1 MVIKRLKILW
11 TVVACVWI
19 FVSCSQSPSSQQ
31 ENIIR
36 IENYS
41 IEVTDDHMQIY
52 SGNCRSVSAFIEGKN
67 CMLAYNNL
75 LHRIDIIDLDN
86 KVPLKHIPLEKEGP
100 DGINGISGFA
110 YFDNTIILQANN
122 GFYQVNMDGKIV
134 SRCSMEHLLKAFPGF
149 STMIPDAQVYFNL
162 YNDLSFDEANGNI
175 AFVIYNLQKENGEYP
190 KKAIIFSCVDW
201 EIKDV
206 IDIHYPQN
214 LKKEEKLAMLGRVNV
229 LPHGDSLIYNFPA
242 SSDIYIYNRP
252 NKSVETYSA
261 EVSYTQ
267 PLYSYPKGTN
277 ELATGYYFPV
287 RYDSRKN
294 TFWRIQQRPVDGH
307 GIWGKPFS
315 IAQLSSD
322 FKVVNEY
329 VLPAEKHVAPV
340 PLFTD
345 KAILFPYVGGELFTE
360 NNMVF
365 YGLEY
370 CGNIY

>member
-1 MVIKRLKILW
+1 MKTQRILSAVITCI
-11 TVVACVWI
+11 WI
-19 FVSCSQSPSSQQ
+19 FVSCSHSQSERL
-31 ENIIR
+31 ENIKC

-41 IEVTDDHMQIY
+41 IEVTGDHMQIY
-52 SGNCRSVSAFIEGKN
+52 GGDCRSISAFVEERN
-67 CMLAYNNL
+67 CMLAYNHM

-86 KVPLKHIPLEKEGP
+86 KKPFKHIPLKKEGP
-100 DGINGISGFA
+100 DGVNGISGLALFN
-110 YFDNTIILQANN
+110 NTVILQANN
-122 GFYQVNMDGKIV
+122 VFCQINMDGQV
-134 SRCSMEHLLKAFPGF
+134 LSRCTIEQLLKPFPGF
-149 STMIPDAQVYFNL
+149 STMVPDAQMYLNL
-162 YNDLSFDEANGNI
+162 YNSLSFDEVNGTI
-175 AFVIYNLQKENGEYP
+175 AFVIYSHQKEDSEYP
-190 KKAIIFSCVDW
+190 KKAIMLSCIDW
-201 EIKDV
+201 KIKDV

-214 LKKEEKLAMLGRVNV
+214 LKEEEKLGMLGRVNV

-242 SSDIYIYNRP
+242 SSDIYIYNR
-252 NKSVETYSA
+252 KRQSVETYSA

-267 PLYSYPKGTN
+267 PLYSYPDEGNDLT
-277 ELATGYYFPV
+277 TGYYFPI
-287 RYDSRKN
+287 RYDSRKKI
-294 TFWRIQQRPVDGH
+294 FWRIQQRPVDGN

-345 KAILFPYVGGELFTE
+345 KAIFFPYVGGEFFTE

-370 CGNIY
+370 L

>member
-1 MVIKRLKILW
+1 MRTLRILVFVVVCIW
-11 TVVACVWI
+11 T
-19 FVSCSQSPSSQQ
+19 FVSCNHSQANQQ
-31 ENIIR
+31 ENIKR

-52 SGNCRSVSAFIEGKN
+52 SGNCRSISAFIEGGN

-86 KVPLKHIPLEKEGP
+86 KTPLKHISLEKEGP

-122 GFYQVNMDGKIV
+122 GFYRVNMDGKIV
-134 SRCSMEHLLKAFPGF
+134 SRCSMEHLLKTFPDF
-149 STMIPDAQVYFNL
+149 STMIPDAQIYFNL
-162 YNDLSFDEANGNI
+162 YNDLSFDETNGTI
-175 AFVIYNLQKENGEYP
+175 AFAIYNLQKENGEYP
-190 KKAIIFSCVDW
+190 KKVIILSCIDW

-206 IDIHYPQN
+206 IDIRYPQN

-229 LPHGDSLIYNFPA
+229 LPYGDSLIYNFPA
-242 SSDIYIYNRP
+242 SSDIYIYNRS

-267 PLYSYPKGTN
+267 PLYSCPKGTN
-277 ELATGYYFPV
+277 ELTTGYYFPIK
-287 RYDSRKN
+287 YDSRKK
-294 TFWRIQQRPVDGH
+294 TFWRIQQRPIDGN

-315 IAQLSSD
+315 IAQLSTE
-322 FKVVNEY
+322 FNVINEY

-345 KAILFPYVGGELFTE
+345 KAILFPYVGGDLFTE
-360 NNMVF
+360 SNMVF

-370 CGNIY
+370 CDNIH